1 MTRSGAMANPDQGER
16 HCFVVGFDFCESAE
30 VALDQA
36 LALIG
41 ALPTATLHVV
51 WVPPLREPGEPP
63 RGPLLAGPRDLGAA
77 SEALR
82 DYVAARV
89 RFVAN
94 RLGPNT
100 TYGGSQVC
108 VHVLP
113 GSPARVL
120 NDVAFRQGAH
130 MIVVGSLGRAG
141 LERVVLGSVAA
152 DVLAT
157 APCPV
162 VIARPR
168 ALDQLPRKRSRI
180 PDALAIR
187 SAVGGGAAQARL
199 QGPLADTD
207 PEIPRPLIV
216 PLH

>member
-1 MTRSGAMANPDQGER
+1 MTRRGAMATPDPGER
-16 HCFVVGFDFCESAE
+16 HCFVVGFDFGESAE
-30 VALDQA
+30 VALDHA
-36 LALIG
+36 LTLMG
-41 ALPTATLHVV
+41 SLPAAILHVV
-51 WVPPLREPGEPP
+51 WVTPIGGFREPIPP
-63 RGPLLAGPRDLGAA
+63 AEDLGVA

-94 RLGPNT
+94 RLDPHT
-100 TYGGSQVC
+100 SYGASQVC

-130 MIVVGSLGRAG
+130 MVVVGGQSRAG
-141 LERVVLGSVAA
+141 LERVLLGSVAA

-168 ALDQLPRKRSRI
+168 LVDQLPRRRLIEAST
-180 PDALAIR
+180 IR
-187 SAVGGGAAQARL
+187 SAVGAGAPHARL
-199 QGPLADTD
+199 QAACSDGELEA
-207 PEIPRPLIV
+207 PRPLIV